1 MATTAHDAS
10 NPTLLDLVKAQD
22 PKGGQAKIIEALRK
36 RCPALEYITFQEGN
50 LETGHRIT
58 TETSLPSIG
67 YRAFNEGVATGKYTT
82 GQFDEVCGL
91 MEGHSQLDVKLAE
104 LNGNSAA
111 YRASVDMRFLRAF
124 KHEFE
129 SGFFYNSTAASPK
142 KFNGL
147 APRYQNLSAT
157 PYYNQVV
164 DSSVAGG
171 IGNDQTSV
179 WLVCFSPDTVY
190 GITPKGAPSG
200 LTHEDMGIQ
209 MVTDAASNRFRA
221 YESIWNWSV
230 GICVADA
237 EAVVRIGNIDTTDIV
252 KTGQLL
258 VDDMTTAY
266 FRLRDPSQGRCVWFV
281 NRKINEYLF
290 NQTRGMV
297 SSSTLS
303 IKEDIVTGKPLTH
316 FMGIPVV
323 QTDALLNTEAPLT
336 A

>member
-10 NPTLLDLVKAQD
+10 NPTLIDLVRAQD
-22 PKGGQAKIIEALRK
+22 PKGGMAKIVEALTK
-36 RCPALEYITFQEGN
+36 RTPVLEYLTFVEGN

-67 YRAFNEGVATGKYTT
+67 YRAFNEGVATGKYTS
-82 GQFDEVCGL
+82 GQFDEVTGM

-129 SGFFYNSTAASPK
+129 TGFFYNSTAATPK

-147 APRYQNLSAT
+147 APRYSNLSGT
-157 PYYNQVV
+157 PYYRQVV
-164 DSSVAGG
+164 DSTVSDDG
-171 IGNDQTSV
+171 GNDNTSI
-179 WLVCFSPDTVY
+179 WLVCFSPETVF

-200 LTHEDMGIQ
+200 LVHEDMGIQ
-209 MVTDAASNRFRA
+209 MVTDAAGNRFRA
-221 YESIWNWSV
+221 YESVWNWSV
-230 GICVADA
+230 GLCVADA
-237 EAVVRIGNIDTTDIV
+237 EAVVRVGNIDTSGLV
-252 KTGQLL
+252 KTGQALI
-258 VDDMTTAY
+258 DDMTTAY
-266 FRLRDPSQGRCVWFV
+266 FRLRDPSMGRCVFFV
-281 NRKINEYLF
+281 NRTVNEYLF
-290 NQTRGMV
+290 NQARAMV

-303 IKEDIVTGKPLTH
+303 IQNDVVTGKPLAH
-316 FMGIPVV
+316 FMGIPIVL
-323 QTDALLNTEAPLT
+323 TDGLVNTEADLT